1 MSVPL
6 KDLIRAPELGLE
18 VIAGVAEGVE
28 VGWAHV
34 SELEDP
40 TPWLE
45 GGEFLLTTG
54 IQLFRSP
61 GASRSYCE
69 RLKTKGVAALGISIG
84 AVLPHREVPAGLV
97 RAADTVGLPLVL
109 IPLDTPLEAIV
120 RAIAN
125 ALEVQRT
132 RRLNLAFEAQR
143 LLTAS
148 ALAPGGTAGPLMALT
163 EACGTWGVVVDSRG
177 ILLAS
182 TPTAVEEQ
190 LSSLAPDIER
200 VRLARVS
207 SASLVE
213 RDRHV
218 EVLPV
223 GVRAVRGV
231 LAVGKETPFDQYDRL
246 LVRSAVSLLTVELE
260 RDFELHKPLRARRAQ
275 LVGLLTS
282 ETLTKSEA
290 RRRLG
295 RVGLSAST
303 VIAVVLRPDA
313 GAEIPVTA
321 DGLTDLLSAEHA
333 VMADDRQGLIR
344 ALVLDPAPDLVEAI
358 ESRLVGLTAGVGGE
372 VPVHLAGVSLRQAV
386 RALTVAELRGLPL
399 ATLNQIGSY
408 RLIMELADPR
418 ILTALEG
425 SVLAPL
431 IQADRDTRKP
441 ALIETLREFLHSGG
455 NIEATAAALGIHR
468 HTVRQRLQKIE
479 ERSSRRL
486 TDPSDRLELWI
497 ALEIRD
503 LVQEGHG
510 SAGR

>member
-6 KDLIRAPELGLE
+6 KDLIQAPQLGLE

-28 VGWAHV
+28 IGWAHV

-61 GASRSYCE
+61 SASRSYCE
-69 RLKTKGVAALGISIG
+69 RLKAKGVAALGISIG
-84 AVLPHREVPAGLV
+84 AVLPHRDIPADLV
-97 RAADTVGLPLVL
+97 RAADIVGLPLVL

-120 RAIAN
+120 RAIAS

-148 ALAPGGTAGPLMALT
+148 ALAPGGTAGPLVALT

-177 ILLAS
+177 VLLAS
-182 TPTAVEEQ
+182 TPNAAEGE
-190 LSSLAPDIER
+190 LSLLAPDIER
-200 VRLARVS
+200 VRLGRIS

-213 RDRHV
+213 RDRYV
-218 EVLPV
+218 EVLPI

-231 LAVGKETPFDQYDRL
+231 LAVGKETPFDQFDRM
-246 LVRSAVSLLTVELE
+246 LVRSAVSLLTIELE
-260 RDFELHKPLRARRAQ
+260 RAFELHKPLRARRAQ
-275 LVGLLTS
+275 LVGLLMS

-290 RRRLG
+290 RRKLG
-295 RVGLSAST
+295 RVGLTAT
-303 VIAVVLRPDA
+303 TAIAVVVRPDA
-313 GAEIPVTA
+313 AVDVPMTA
-321 DGLTDLLSAEHA
+321 DGMIDLLSAEHV
-333 VMADDRQGLIR
+333 VMADERQGLIR
-344 ALVLDPAPDLVEAI
+344 ALVLDPAPELVVVVED
-358 ESRLVGLTAGVGGE
+358 RLVGASVGIGGQ

-386 RALTVAELRGLPL
+386 RALAVAELRGLPV
-399 ATLNQIGSY
+399 ATVDQIGSY

-418 ILTALEG
+418 VLTALEG

-431 IQADRDTRKP
+431 IQADREAQKP

-455 NIEATAAALGIHR
+455 NVEATAAVLGIHR

-479 ERSSRRL
+479 ERSNRRL
-486 TDPSDRLELWI
+486 ASPSDRLELWI

-503 LVQEGHG
+503 LLQERQEPG
-510 SAGR
+510 GR